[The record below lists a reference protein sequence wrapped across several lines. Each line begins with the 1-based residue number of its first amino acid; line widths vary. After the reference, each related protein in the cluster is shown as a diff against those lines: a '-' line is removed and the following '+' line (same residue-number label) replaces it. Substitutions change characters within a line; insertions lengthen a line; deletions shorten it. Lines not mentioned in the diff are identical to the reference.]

1 MSSRPFLCP
10 ACHKSLGTMTRWAY
24 KGTVHAKLRMTNRS
38 ASVGRNWSGV
48 LFVHCPCGKKVRLP
62 EDVEVSVR

>member
-1 MSSRPFLCP
+1 
-10 ACHKSLGTMTRWAY
+10 MTRWAY
-24 KGTVHAKLRMTNRS
+24 KGTVHAKLRITSRS